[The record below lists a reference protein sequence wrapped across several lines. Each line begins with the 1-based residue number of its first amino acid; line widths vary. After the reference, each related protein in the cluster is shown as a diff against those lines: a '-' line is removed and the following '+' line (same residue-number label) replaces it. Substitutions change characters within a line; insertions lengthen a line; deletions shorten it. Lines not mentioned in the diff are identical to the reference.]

1 MAEQVVNDRPD
12 RSGLRRNRDF
22 WLLLSGQVV
31 SFVGDQAQFL
41 ALPLVVL
48 AVSGSAA
55 QAGIVG
61 GLGTVSFL
69 LFGLVAGA
77 LADRWDRKSTMI
89 WCEVGRAVLTGT
101 VAVALVLD
109 GLALPLLYLVA
120 IANGVLSTLFQAAN
134 SAVLPNVV
142 GTERL
147 SSALGYSETV
157 HNTVRVFGATV
168 AGALYSLGRAVPFGV
183 NAITFV
189 LSALS
194 LRLIRARFQESSQ
207 EERAK
212 ERRPLTA
219 EIREGLSWLWHQPVI
234 RFLTLASAADN
245 VRFGA
250 GYLVIVVLA
259 QEAGASPVE
268 LGVIFSAAAVGALL
282 GALVSDRVVRRFPL
296 GRIAVTMLWVEA
308 LGFPLYVVADSPLLI
323 GAVAAVE
330 SLIAPI
336 YMVAINTYRL
346 AITPDALRGRVNSA
360 EQTLTTGALSIGA
373 MASGTLIA
381 ALGASHVVLLLSGW
395 MICLALLTSTNR
407 AVRAAP
413 IAARATAASAAGDG
427 AQEARA

>member
-1 MAEQVVNDRPD
+1 M
-12 RSGLRRNRDF
+12 
-22 WLLLSGQVV
+22 LLSGQVV